1 MLELARLLRSAT
13 MRAVYAARTGG
24 DDPLANLEV
33 GDVDEAVLRP
43 GWAMVHFA
51 AGSINHHDIWTLR
64 GVSATPIVPPHV
76 LGCDLAGSL
85 FGYGDDDVADDLPRP
100 SSRVVVH
107 GVVRCGHCAA
117 CRGEE
122 AAPCRAAR
130 LFSETPVAGTFSDQV
145 LVPAQNVIALPDTV
159 SFDAA
164 ACLPTAYLT
173 AYHMLFTRAAL
184 RPGMNVLVHGVTG
197 GVASAVIL
205 LANLFGITVYAT
217 SRDEDKRALAVE
229 LGATEAF
236 APVRETA
243 RALIERTDGM
253 GVDAVVETVGEPTWE
268 LSLRAVRV
276 GGTVLVAG
284 ATGGVNPPAQ
294 LNRIFYRNVTV
305 AGSSMG
311 TMAELR
317 RLVELCASG
326 RLTPLIGATYP
337 MELAH
342 DAFREVLH
350 GTARG
355 KVVLI

>member
-1 MLELARLLRSAT
+1 
-13 MRAVYAARTGG
+13 MRAVYAARSGG
-24 DDPLANLEV
+24 GDPLANLEV
-33 GDVDEAVLRP
+33 GDVAEAVMRP
-43 GWAMVHFA
+43 RWAMVHFA
-51 AGSINHHDIWTLR
+51 AGSLNHHDIWTLR

-76 LGCDLAGSL
+76 LGCDLAGTL
-85 FGYGDDDVADDLPRP
+85 FGYADTEIPEDVPQP
-100 SSRVVVH
+100 GSRVVVH

-122 AAPCRAAR
+122 AQPCRTAR

-145 LVPAQNVIALPDTV
+145 LVPAENLIALPPTV
-159 SFDAA
+159 SFDVA

-184 RPGMNVLVHGVTG
+184 RPGMSVLVHGVTG
-197 GVASAVIL
+197 GVASAAIL
-205 LANLFGITVYAT
+205 LASLFGITVYAT
-217 SRDEDKRALAVE
+217 SRDESKRALALE
-229 LGATEAF
+229 LGASAAF
-236 APVRETA
+236 EPARQTA

-268 LSLRAVRV
+268 LSLRSVRV

-284 ATGGVNPPAQ
+284 ATGGLNPPAQ

-311 TMAELR
+311 TIAELR

-326 RLTPLIGATYP
+326 RLQPLISSRYP
-337 MELAH
+337 MERAH
-342 DAFREVLH
+342 DAFREMVSGDL
-350 GTARG
+350 RG
-355 KVVLI
+355 KVLLI

>member
-1 MLELARLLRSAT
+1 
-13 MRAVYAARTGG
+13 MRAVFAARTGG
-24 DDPLANLEV
+24 EDPLANLEV
-33 GDVDEAVLRP
+33 GDVAEAVLRP

-76 LGCDLAGSL
+76 LGCDVAGSL
-85 FGYGDDDVADDLPRP
+85 FGYADGDGAGDLPKP
-100 SSRVVVH
+100 GSRVVVH

-122 AAPCRAAR
+122 AAPCRTAR

-145 LVPAQNVIALPDTV
+145 LVPAQNLIALPDSV

-184 RPGMNVLVHGVTG
+184 RPGMSVLVHGVTG
-197 GVASAVIL
+197 GVASAAIL

-217 SRDEDKRALAVE
+217 SRDQEKRALALE

-236 APVRETA
+236 APARGTA

-268 LSLRAVRV
+268 LSLRSVRV

-284 ATGGVNPPAQ
+284 ATGGLNPPAQ

-305 AGSSMG
+305 AGSAMG

-317 RLVELCASG
+317 RLVELCAAG
-326 RLTPLIGATYP
+326 RLTPLIGSRYP
-337 MELAH
+337 MEFAH
-342 DAFREVLH
+342 DAFRELLSGEV
-350 GTARG
+350 RG
-355 KVVLI
+355 KTLLI

>member
-1 MLELARLLRSAT
+1 

-33 GDVDEAVLRP
+33 GDVAEAVMQP

-85 FGYGDDDVADDLPRP
+85 FGYTDGDVPNDLPQP

-107 GVVRCGHCAA
+107 GVVRCGHCPA
-117 CRGEE
+117 CRGGE
-122 AAPCRAAR
+122 AAPCRTAR

-145 LVPAQNVIALPDTV
+145 LVPAENLIALPDTV
-159 SFDAA
+159 SFDVA

-197 GVASAVIL
+197 GVASAAIL

-217 SRDEDKRALAVE
+217 SRDEEKRALALE

-236 APVRETA
+236 EPVRETA
-243 RALIERTDGM
+243 RALIERTDGL
-253 GVDAVVETVGEPTWE
+253 GVDAVVESVGEPTWE
-268 LSLRAVRV
+268 LSLRSVRV

-294 LNRIFYRNVTV
+294 LNRIFYRNVTI

-311 TMAELR
+311 TLAELR
-317 RLVELCASG
+317 RLVELCATG
-326 RLTPLIGATYP
+326 RLQPLISSRYP

-342 DAFREVLH
+342 EAFSELVA
-350 GTARG
+350 GEARG
-355 KVVLI
+355 KVLLI